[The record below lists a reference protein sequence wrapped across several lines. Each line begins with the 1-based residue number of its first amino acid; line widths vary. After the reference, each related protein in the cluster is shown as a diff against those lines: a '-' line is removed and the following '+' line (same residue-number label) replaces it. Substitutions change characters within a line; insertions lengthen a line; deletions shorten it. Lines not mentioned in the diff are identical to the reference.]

1 MTGPLLFS
9 GLWTGGLIFLC
20 LSDFAQSQTTAGE
33 KSNNQN
39 LQADVPLSVKLKNFV
54 QKLNDILRRLL

>member
-39 LQADVPLSVKLKNFV
+39 LQADVSLSVKLKKTLFKN
-54 QKLNDILRRLL
+54 